1 MSYEFILAP
10 RSDCED
16 WKKKRRRG
24 VRSFVYLKVR
34 PWESGWLP
42 FTLGWQMGKTFVDK
56 NCSYLPSVS
65 PLLLETAPSLPCY
78 YGYHR
83 SQHSGTAQR
92 HTVVTADWSRSIH
105 PTPAEPIKPHPQ
117 CFWISERK
125 GCHSAD
131 GCISTVWR
139 NGGSQSAEK
148 MQQTTEELG
157 ALMGFWCLVPGA
169 SEILLHSTR
178 YSWDLYNFKNSPCL
192 S

>member
-105 PTPAEPIKPHPQ
+105 PTPAEPIKPHPPVLLDLREKRLSL
-117 CFWISERK
+117 CRWLHFHSMEKWRK
-125 GCHSAD
+125 SVCRENAANNRG
-131 GCISTVWR
+131 I
-139 NGGSQSAEK
+139 GSPHG
-148 MQQTTEELG
+148 L
-157 ALMGFWCLVPGA
+157 LVPGSRGFWDPA
-169 SEILLHSTR
+169 AFHEIFLRSL
-178 YSWDLYNFKNSPCL
+178 
-192 S
+192 